1 MKLGNLKY
9 VRPINQRSLILAHGW
24 VLDVQPQFYKHLV
37 SRSCGYSGNKLQNM
51 NEYTFRF
58 YGNGKHL
65 NTRTFHTE
73 TIEDAYKKAD
83 NFLRQTPK
91 YDDWEC
97 FPPKTNLDVDL
108 SELKNKGTQRS
119 PFGIGS

>member
-1 MKLGNLKY
+1 MAGCLMSSPNF
-9 VRPINQRSLILAHGW
+9 INTLLA
-24 VLDVQPQFYKHLV
+24 VVAVIQ
-37 SRSCGYSGNKLQNM
+37 GNKLQNM

-65 NTRTFHTE
+65 NTRTFDTE

-83 NFLRQTPK
+83 NVLRQTPK
-91 YDDWEC
+91 YDEWEC